1 MNKMKKSEL
10 RNIIREAIA
19 EIIEQQ
25 EKMDMRNQNPKP
37 PIVKKEPTRNTVSNN
52 RPSDSEEMTPN
63 KGDKVTIDP
72 KLKRAVMK
80 FGSTGGNKILKFITD
95 IAKDQGIR
103 KLGGDDGN
111 KIDPVKGIRP
121 NIVSQLPSAH
131 QQTLGRLAYMME
143 NASFWYPNG
152 YVWPPMYSLNESK
165 KSQKP
170 LIFEQTGTG
179 IIWPPIVQT
188 SGGWLGSF
196 TGWYTGLSTLGQ
208 AGAMLAVFAVSQ
220 YIIEWFDG
228 DGNWTGVGEGGWI
241 SEMFGGLWD
250 MFAQIWGGASWQQIS
265 GIEFP
270 DDELDPGME
279 EEESVPVYDQY
290 GNCIH
295 FCENAVDNYFDNLD
309 NSGYFIDNPDN
320 FDFNFPQ
327 GPAGPGG
334 FEGFGDD
341 FYDIFDYEGDDGPT
355 GSVEVGDIIY
365 GGLAGYWDEFG
376 NFIDN
381 FGTDWGPS
389 PFGSG
394 DDDVT

>member
-1 MNKMKKSEL
+1 
-10 RNIIREAIA
+10 
-19 EIIEQQ
+19 
-25 EKMDMRNQNPKP
+25 
-37 PIVKKEPTRNTVSNN
+37 
-52 RPSDSEEMTPN
+52 
-63 KGDKVTIDP
+63 
-72 KLKRAVMK
+72 
-80 FGSTGGNKILKFITD
+80 
-95 IAKDQGIR
+95 
-103 KLGGDDGN
+103 
-111 KIDPVKGIRP
+111 
-121 NIVSQLPSAH
+121 
-131 QQTLGRLAYMME
+131 
-143 NASFWYPNG
+143 
-152 YVWPPMYSLNESK
+152 
-165 KSQKP
+165 
-170 LIFEQTGTG
+170 
-179 IIWPPIVQT
+179 
-188 SGGWLGSF
+188 
-196 TGWYTGLSTLGQ
+196 
-208 AGAMLAVFAVSQ
+208 
-220 YIIEWFDG
+220 
-228 DGNWTGVGEGGWI
+228 
-241 SEMFGGLWD
+241 
-250 MFAQIWGGASWQQIS
+250 
-265 GIEFP
+265 
-270 DDELDPGME
+270 ME